1 MKKRLVWLLVFA
13 LVLGMLTGCTRGIR
27 EKKNATTDEKTSA
40 SQYGYDSMDDAI
52 QAYLEISLAYDAPTK
67 AELKRAQPKDRWEY
81 DEDQGKDFYSQ
92 YEEFVEESQSVRDNM
107 KNLFGDSYTLSFDIL
122 EKDKLKGDDFDDAC
136 SDLAE
141 VGMDQD
147 LMESLYEFE
156 LEVMVDGDDTET
168 IEATGGAY
176 KYDGRWYV
184 AFLDV
189 DN

>member
-1 MKKRLVWLLVFA
+1 MKKRMAWLLVFA

-27 EKKNATTDEKTSA
+27 EKKNATTDEETSA

-52 QAYLEISLAYDAPTK
+52 QAYLEISIGYDAPTK
-67 AELKRAQPKDRWEY
+67 AELKRAQPKDRWDH
-81 DEDQGKDFYSQ
+81 DESTFDEQYKDLI
-92 YEEFVEESQSVRDNM
+92 EESQPIRDNM

-122 EKDKLKGDDFDDAC
+122 EKDKLTGDDFDDVC
-136 SDLAE
+136 SDLEE

-147 LMESLYEFE
+147 LMESLYELS

-176 KYDGRWYV
+176 KYDGRWYI
-184 AFLDV
+184 AYLDV